1 MVDEVVDVVH
11 NAGLGRKVARVPS
24 MGVVKVER
32 VPLSAQLQAVHH
44 PVRRCLPP
52 RKIFVWRDEQQIKIQ
67 RRFNLDSVFAG
78 RAPPRQPSPI
88 LVCVESLVD
97 EGDALNILAAIERH
111 WARC

>member
-1 MVDEVVDVVH
+1 VSKRRSSKRKELFCRPKHATPSSKKFPKPIRMVDEVVDVVH
-11 NAGLGRKVARVPS
+11 NAGLGRKVARVRS

-67 RRFNLDSVFAG
+67 RRFNLDSVFAV
-78 RAPPRQPSPI
+78 RALPR
-88 LVCVESLVD
+88 
-97 EGDALNILAAIERH
+97 
-111 WARC
+111 